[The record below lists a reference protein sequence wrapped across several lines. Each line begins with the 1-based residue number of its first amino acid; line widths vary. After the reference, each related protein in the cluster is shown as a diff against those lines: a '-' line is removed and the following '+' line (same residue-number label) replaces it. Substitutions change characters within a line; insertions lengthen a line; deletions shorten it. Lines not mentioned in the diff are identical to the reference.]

1 MTRIQAICAVFI
13 ILATVVFV
21 THVETRPEPPEEQP
35 SPGTLES
42 DIKLTKYQRQAI
54 AEMVLEVESGASVR
68 KALANLTYLWPNA
81 TLPYVISAS
90 SANNATLI
98 KQALA
103 YWESNTCIR
112 FPLHDSP
119 DENAPR
125 IEFIKEFGCYS
136 SVGYTGG
143 FPQEISIGDFCVT
156 YLPVV

>member
-90 SANNATLI
+90 SKDDI
-98 KQALA
+98 GGQGGS
-103 YWESNTCIR
+103 W
-112 FPLHDSP
+112 
-119 DENAPR
+119 
-125 IEFIKEFGCYS
+125 YS
-136 SVGYTGG
+136 FTGNKKG
-143 FPQEISIGDFCVT
+143 FLQFTRKKRHFYS
-156 YLPVV
+156 LQ